1 MQHDSQ
7 GGGGGGMPSSP
18 AGVLL
23 TRAVLRE
30 NVGPGRLLTM
40 IETDLMSPSLDLN
53 DLPIALGY
61 RRTK

>member
-1 MQHDSQ
+1 MS
-7 GGGGGGMPSSP
+7 SSP

-30 NVGPGRLLTM
+30 NVGAGRLLTM
-40 IETDLMSPSLDLN
+40 IETDLMSHSLDLN